1 MSDGQIAG
9 SAAVHGD
16 GINDAEHGEMNW
28 VLATDRLTKRFG
40 QLTAV
45 SAVTFSV
52 AHGEA
57 FGILGRNGAGKTTL
71 IKMLTTLLPPT
82 SGSAS
87 VAGHDLVR
95 EAAAVRRLIGYVPQ
109 GLSSDADLTARENLQ
124 ILAAL
129 YDIPRAQRPA
139 RIQSILSLVGLED
152 AANRLVKTYSG
163 GMTRRL
169 EIGQAMLHRPP
180 LLFLD
185 EPTVGLDPVA
195 REAIW
200 NHVQQLRAEFGVAVC
215 LTTHYMDE
223 AQHLCSRFMVLRNG
237 AAVAIGT
244 LAELRAAA
252 SLPDASLD
260 DLFGYFTEGPAAQE
274 MHGG

>member
-1 MSDGQIAG
+1 MSL
-9 SAAVHGD
+9 
-16 GINDAEHGEMNW
+16 EMNT
-28 VLATDRLTKRFG
+28 VLATDGLTKRFG
-40 QLTAV
+40 HITAV
-45 SAVTFSV
+45 NAVTFSV
-52 AHGEA
+52 ARGET

-87 VAGHDLVR
+87 IAGHDLAR
-95 EAAAVRRLIGYVPQ
+95 EAATVRRLIGYVPQ
-109 GLSSDADLTARENLQ
+109 SLSSDPDLTARENLQ
-124 ILAAL
+124 IQTVL
-129 YDIPRAQRPA
+129 YDIPRAQRRE
-139 RIQSILSLVGLED
+139 RIDSILALVGLED

-169 EIGQAMLHRPP
+169 EIGQAMLHRPL

-200 NHVQQLRAEFGVAVC
+200 KHVQQLRAELGVAVC

-223 AQHLCSRFMVLRNG
+223 AQQLCSRFLVLRSG
-237 AAVAIGT
+237 AAAAMGS

-252 SLPDASLD
+252 GRGDASLD
-260 DLFGYFTEGPAAQE
+260 DLFGLFTGDGLAQE
-274 MHGG
+274 RHDGSITDTRRAAGR

>member
-1 MSDGQIAG
+1 MSLET
-9 SAAVHGD
+9 
-16 GINDAEHGEMNW
+16 NT
-28 VLATDRLTKRFG
+28 VLATDGLTKRFG
-40 QLTAV
+40 QITAV
-45 SAVTFSV
+45 NAVTFSV
-52 AHGEA
+52 ARGET

-87 VAGHDLVR
+87 IAGHDLAR
-95 EAAAVRRLIGYVPQ
+95 EAATVRRLIGYVPQ
-109 GLSSDADLTARENLQ
+109 SLSSDPDLTARENLRIQ
-124 ILAAL
+124 TVL
-129 YDIPRAQRPA
+129 YDIPRAQRSE
-139 RIQSILSLVGLED
+139 RIESILALVGLED

-169 EIGQAMLHRPP
+169 EIGQAMLHRPL

-200 NHVQQLRAEFGVAVC
+200 QHVQQLRAELGVAVC

-223 AQHLCSRFMVLRNG
+223 AQHLCSRFLVLRSG
-237 AAVAIGT
+237 AVAAMGS

-252 SLPDASLD
+252 GRGDASLD
-260 DLFGYFTEGPAAQE
+260 DLFGLFTGDGLPQERHDGSITDTRRAA
-274 MHGG
+274 GR